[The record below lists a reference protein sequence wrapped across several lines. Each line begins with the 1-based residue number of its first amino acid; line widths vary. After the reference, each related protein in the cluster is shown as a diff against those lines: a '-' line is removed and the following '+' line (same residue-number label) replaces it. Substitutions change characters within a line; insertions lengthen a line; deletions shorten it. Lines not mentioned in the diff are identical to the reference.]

1 MAKVA
6 IKNVNINSFGGIYHI
21 LDVFSKLGFEKLTE
35 SVLGKRGSSGKA
47 FCYGSVFCG
56 YHISPLVWVGDFM
69 LRKEPRNT
77 EAPHIN
83 IQSPKKTSQHIK
95 FSHKKKYCGI
105 KDIRVLFYSSIF
117 QMIIVFPFIV
127 LKYFS
132 FCCHFS
138 HSVLCCNRLV
148 YSCFIL
154 IVKSDS
160 KLILNS
166 SCQLSIL
173 FHFCLLSVSV
183 YSLFFSL
190 PFIFQF
196 VFCFFLY
203 VFCLPVTLSLFV
215 CLSCYSVF
223 FIILSF
229 LLFCLYVILSLLC
242 HSVFF
247 HVFVA
252 LPLPLFSSSFWLPFY
267 PFTCLFFDIFA

>member
-1 MAKVA
+1 ME
-6 IKNVNINSFGGIYHI
+6 
-21 LDVFSKLGFEKLTE
+21 VFF
-35 SVLGKRGSSGKA
+35 V
-47 FCYGSVFCG
+47 VF
-56 YHISPLVWVGDFM
+56 HTSPLVWVGDFM

-132 FCCHFS
+132 FCCHSS
-138 HSVLCCNRLV
+138 HSILFRNPLFYSSFVL
-148 YSCFIL
+148 F
-154 IVKSDS
+154 VKSDI
-160 KLILNS
+160 KLNQNS

-173 FHFCLLSVSV
+173 FYLFVTHLCLQPVFFKTL
-183 YSLFFSL
+183 LFL
-190 PFIFQF
+190 FQI
-196 VFCFFLY
+196 VFFMHSIS
-203 VFCLPVTLSLFV
+203 PVTLSFLSL
-215 CLSCYSVF
+215 CLYV
-223 FIILSF
+223 ILSF

-242 HSVFF
+242 HSVSF

-252 LPLPLFSSSFWLPFY
+252 LPLPLFSPSFWLHFY
-267 PFTCLFFDIFA
+267 PFTCLFFDIFT